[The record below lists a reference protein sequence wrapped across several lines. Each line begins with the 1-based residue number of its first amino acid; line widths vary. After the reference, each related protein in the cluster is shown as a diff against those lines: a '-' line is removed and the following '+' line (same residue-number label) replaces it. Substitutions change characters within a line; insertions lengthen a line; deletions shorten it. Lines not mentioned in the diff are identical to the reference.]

1 MPSPR
6 SHPPDRSDSS
16 SAGLARSEAY
26 EAVTTLLTKYLEYDG
41 VQLVAGINS
50 IKATMRSE
58 VASRALMSP
67 KVSIDEMA

>member
-1 MPSPR
+1 
-6 SHPPDRSDSS
+6 
-16 SAGLARSEAY
+16 
-26 EAVTTLLTKYLEYDG
+26 